1 MRSITILFIIF
12 VNSITFGQQ
21 VFKKKKN
28 LLGSPFEITV
38 VATDSI
44 QANVYTELAI
54 SEVKRIENL
63 ISDWIPTTQISK
75 VNQNAGISPVKVDL
89 EVFELVKRAINISKL
104 TDGAFDISY
113 ASMDKI
119 WKFDGSMK
127 EMPSTESIKKSVEK
141 VGYQNIILN
150 ENDTSIFLK
159 YPGMKLG
166 LGGIGQGYI
175 ADKIKVLL
183 QENGCTSGL
192 VNVSGDINTWGKQP
206 NGKDWTVGIVN
217 PLNKNKV
224 FATFPLNDSAVE
236 TSGSYEKYVTFNGK
250 RYSHII
256 DPRTGYPA
264 SGIVS
269 VSVFAKQTE
278 LADALATG
286 IFVLGIEV
294 GLDLVNQ
301 LKGIGCII
309 VDKKGVIHA
318 SKNIDIKTYQYM
330 KKIVFLA
337 LITVAAVSCNSV
349 KEYDKQY
356 INDPDMKL
364 SARSSERFETTFQ
377 VYREAASGANG
388 GKTGG
393 GCGCN

>member
-1 MRSITILFIIF
+1 MKKQLILLLLATQTL
-12 VNSITFGQQ
+12 SFGQQ
-21 VFKKKKN
+21 IFKKKQS

-38 VATDSI
+38 VAKDSV
-44 QANVYTELAI
+44 QGNLFSDLAI
-54 SEVKRIENL
+54 AEVKRIENL
-63 ISDWIPTTQISK
+63 ISDWIPTSQISK
-75 VNQNAGISPVKVDL
+75 VNQNAGISPVKVDK
-89 EVFELVKRAINISKL
+89 EVYDLVDRATKISKL
-104 TDGAFDISY
+104 TSGAFDISY
-113 ASMDKI
+113 ASMDRI

-127 EMPSTESIKKSVEK
+127 EMPTPEEIRKSVEK

-150 ENDTSIFLK
+150 SKDTTIFLK
-159 YPGMKLG
+159 NKGMKLG

-183 QENGCTSGL
+183 QEKGCVSGL

-206 NGKDWTVGIVN
+206 NGNTWTVGIVN
-217 PLNKNKV
+217 PMNKNKV
-224 FATFPLNDSAVE
+224 FATFPLDDSAVE

-264 SGIVS
+264 SGIIS

-286 IFVLGIEV
+286 IFVMGVEV

-309 VDKKGVIHA
+309 VDDKGGIHV
-318 SKNIDIKTYQYM
+318 SKNIDIKKYQ
-330 KKIVFLA
+330 
-337 LITVAAVSCNSV
+337 
-349 KEYDKQY
+349 
-356 INDPDMKL
+356 
-364 SARSSERFETTFQ
+364 
-377 VYREAASGANG
+377 
-388 GKTGG
+388 
-393 GCGCN
+393 

>member
-1 MRSITILFIIF
+1 MKKIAFLLFL
-12 VNSITFGQQ
+12 VNYSVAFSQQ
-21 VFKKKKN
+21 IFKKEQS

-38 VATDSI
+38 VATDSV
-44 QANVYTELAI
+44 QAKLYTDLAI

-63 ISDWIPTTQISK
+63 VSDWIPTTQISQ
-75 VNQNAGISPVKVDL
+75 VNQNAGIKPIKVDQ
-89 EVFELVKRAINISKL
+89 EVFDLVERAIKISKL
-104 TDGAFDISY
+104 TSGAFDVSY

-127 EMPSTESIKKSVEK
+127 QLPTEEAIKKSVEK

-150 ENDTSIFLK
+150 PTDKTIFLK
-159 YPGMKLG
+159 NKGMKLG
-166 LGGIGQGYI
+166 LGGIAQGYI
-175 ADKIKVLL
+175 ADKIKEVL
-183 QENGCTSGL
+183 QEKGCTSGL

-206 NGKDWTVGIVN
+206 NGQPWTVGIIN
-217 PLNKNKV
+217 PMNKNKV
-224 FATFPLNDSAVE
+224 FATFILDDSAVE
-236 TSGSYEKYVTFNGK
+236 TSGSYEKFVVFNGK

-301 LKGIGCII
+301 LNEIDCII
-309 VDKKGVIHA
+309 VDDKGGVHV
-318 SKNIDIKTYQYM
+318 SNKIDIKKHQ
-330 KKIVFLA
+330 
-337 LITVAAVSCNSV
+337 
-349 KEYDKQY
+349 
-356 INDPDMKL
+356 
-364 SARSSERFETTFQ
+364 
-377 VYREAASGANG
+377 
-388 GKTGG
+388 
-393 GCGCN
+393 